1 MTDMYSI
8 YNTLTDI
15 MCSRCNKEVSEEC
28 GHLPEEQR
36 CRNRICC
43 MKMILEP
50 NDEKYPTELPQPK
63 QSRRGRK

>member
-15 MCSRCNKEVSEEC
+15 MCSRCSKEVSREC
-28 GHLPEEQR
+28 GNLPEEQR
-36 CRNRICC
+36 CRNRIYC

-50 NDEKYPTELPQPK
+50 NDEKYPAKLPK
-63 QSRRGRK
+63 AKEVERFRK